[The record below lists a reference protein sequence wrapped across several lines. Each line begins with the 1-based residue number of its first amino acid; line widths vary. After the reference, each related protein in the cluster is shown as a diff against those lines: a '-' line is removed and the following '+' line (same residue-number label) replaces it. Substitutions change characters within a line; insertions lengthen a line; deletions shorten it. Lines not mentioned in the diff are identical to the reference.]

1 MTGRVN
7 AMLHVRSNGDGSI
20 AITVTSPAD
29 DERFAV
35 DEAELV
41 LTVWAESA
49 DVIRGRFVDQGSG
62 AVAYFQS
69 SDASFQQFARAIH
82 FIGTRPA

>member
-7 AMLHVRSNGDGSI
+7 ALLRLSSNDDGSI
-20 AITVTSPAD
+20 AITVTSPRD
-29 DERFAV
+29 DERLAV
-35 DEAELV
+35 DEAALV

-69 SDASFQQFARAIH
+69 SDASFRRFAQAIH
-82 FIGTRPA
+82 ITGLRPS